1 MVYYIGNSFDNC
13 TAIINTI
20 LGIIFAIYT
29 LYCSKS
35 IIDGVSKSKNG
46 DCNAIVAIGDSGK
59 ETGIYTYTDGEKP
72 LKRFKFKVK

>member
-1 MVYYIGNSFDNC
+1 MRGSN
-13 TAIINTI
+13 
-20 LGIIFAIYT
+20 
-29 LYCSKS
+29 CSKS

-59 ETGIYTYTDGEKP
+59 ETGIYTYIDGEKP